1 MGAEGEADDLRS
13 KLERRN
19 EMISN
24 DCRWTAVHGLS
35 QCHLS
40 QQDMEKFL
48 VVTDDSRRNWVSQK
62 TEGKVCEQ
70 GADTTAGGC
79 AGDFWAYCTSQDL
92 GSHFGN
98 ALQG

>member
-13 KLERRN
+13 KLEGRN
-19 EMISN
+19 EVISN

-48 VVTDDSRRNWVSQK
+48 VVTDDSRRN
-62 TEGKVCEQ
+62 
-70 GADTTAGGC
+70 
-79 AGDFWAYCTSQDL
+79 
-92 GSHFGN
+92 
-98 ALQG
+98 